1 MQWRFA
7 LKYLTSRKS
16 HSVINVIAT
25 VSLLA
30 VVVPVAAMV
39 ILLSVFNGFESLVR
53 DLYKVVDADIEVVA
67 QRGVGGV
74 DETLRPK
81 VEAIDGVE
89 AISYVVERQALLSHN
104 NNRVAVR
111 LRGVDE
117 RYYKVVPIEA
127 HTAKGSAEVQF
138 GEEDRLM
145 LGEEV
150 VYQLGIYALTGSEID
165 VYSLGGGQIGSI
177 LPTVAMHS
185 EKLPLCG
192 AFVIDR
198 QHAASFALTSMRAA
212 NRIFGLEGEA
222 DMLLV
227 KVADGVSHARVA
239 EELRKAVGEGFK
251 VTLRE
256 EKNEGFYAIMR
267 YEKWAIFFVSLL
279 VLVVASLSIIGT
291 VIMLVIEKRDEQK
304 TLLSLGADSGFIRGI
319 FVREGLLIA
328 GVGGAIGLLIGL
340 SITLAQQ
347 HFGFV
352 KLPNGNFLVENYPVE
367 LQAMDLLVIFVVF
380 VAVALAVSVVATST
394 MIKRVKR

>member
-1 MQWRFA
+1 
-7 LKYLTSRKS
+7 
-16 HSVINVIAT
+16 
-25 VSLLA
+25 
-30 VVVPVAAMV
+30 
-39 ILLSVFNGFESLVR
+39 
-53 DLYKVVDADIEVVA
+53 
-67 QRGVGGV
+67 
-74 DETLRPK
+74 
-81 VEAIDGVE
+81 
-89 AISYVVERQALLSHN
+89 
-104 NNRVAVR
+104 
-111 LRGVDE
+111 
-117 RYYKVVPIEA
+117 
-127 HTAKGSAEVQF
+127 
-138 GEEDRLM
+138 
-145 LGEEV
+145 
-150 VYQLGIYALTGSEID
+150 
-165 VYSLGGGQIGSI
+165 
-177 LPTVAMHS
+177 
-185 EKLPLCG
+185 
-192 AFVIDR
+192 VIDR

-239 EELRKAVGEGFK
+239 EELRKAVGEEFK

-256 EKNEGFYAIMR
+256 EKNDGFYAIMR

-394 MIKRVKR
+394 MIKREKR